1 MRKGE
6 NMCQEKKVIVD
17 AIQIVRE
24 TTELFYQ
31 QKIQEGYTKMQDA
44 IAGIMQVVDV
54 LHEYKSVHEEFSL
67 DENRIVGSLTEAMNA
82 METGDTVL
90 LADILEYDFIEYLQE
105 LSSELD

>member
-1 MRKGE
+1 
-6 NMCQEKKVIVD
+6 MCQEKKIIVN
-17 AIQIVRE
+17 AVQLIRE

-31 QKIQEGYTKMQDA
+31 QRVKEGYNKMQDT

-67 DENRIVGSLTEAMNA
+67 DETRIAGSLTEAMNA
-82 METGDTVL
+82 MEAGDTVL